1 MTDAHAFLAPSS
13 ASTWGPGGCPAHP
26 RMAAAFPEDGDTLE
40 AREGQAAHY
49 YVAEAAVGTNTPVG
63 TLAPNGHPIT
73 EEMVEC
79 GGRMLVDIQ
88 SLGANTSIMIEQAV
102 TMPRVHPTLNW
113 GRADMIG
120 VNRAERIIYA
130 WDYKFGHGYVDAFE
144 NWQLVDYGEGA
155 RGFFGVDVD
164 ASWTFDLR
172 IYQPRS
178 FHADGPV
185 KRWTL
190 DGVRFQEFVRWLA
203 IAAHDATQPDAPMVV
218 GKHCHHCSAR
228 HACPALQTAG
238 GLSMDVSMRG
248 VPHELTPANAGLA
261 LRMVRTARE
270 RLEDMETGLEAQI
283 LASIRRGVAVPGWD
297 VVQGYGRERW
307 NVPIDEVIALGE
319 LLGED
324 FRKPPEAITPAQ
336 AKKKKGVDEAV
347 ISVYSEKPP
356 GEIKLKPISGKDVRK
371 AFQ

>member
-1 MTDAHAFLAPSS
+1 MTDQHAFLAPSS

-49 YVAEAAVGTNTPVG
+49 YVTETALGASVPVG
-63 TLAPNGHPIT
+63 MPAPNGHPVT

-79 GGRMLVDIQ
+79 GEAMLSDIQ
-88 SLGANTSIMIEQAV
+88 WLGADSIFIEQHV

-120 VNRAERIIYA
+120 CSHARRTIYA

-155 RGFFGVDVD
+155 VDFFGVDHP
-164 ASWTFDLR
+164 AGWTLDFR

-185 KRWTL
+185 KRWTVKG
-190 DGVRFQEFVRWLA
+190 DRFLELVDQLSV
-203 IAAHDATQPDAPMVV
+203 AAHAAVQPDAPMVV
-218 GKHCHHCSAR
+218 GKHCHHCPAR
-228 HACPALQTAG
+228 HACPALQAAG
-238 GLSMDVSMRG
+238 GLSMDISLRG

-283 LASIRRGVAVPGWD
+283 LASIRKGVAVPGWD
-297 VVQGYGRERW
+297 AVQGYGRERW
-307 NVPIDEVIALGE
+307 IAPVDEVIALGD

-336 AKKKKGVDEAV
+336 ARKKKGVDEAV